1 MNVIIGTAGSGK
13 TKDLLKKA
21 IEEKLPILE
30 INPTK
35 ANKLRERALMW
46 FGEPVEIFDLET
58 IGDYSGQILVDDLD
72 KAFAQLVDMIH
83 GNKIRVN
90 SATVT
95 VKD

>member
-1 MNVIIGTAGSGK
+1 
-13 TKDLLKKA
+13 
-21 IEEKLPILE
+21 
-30 INPTK
+30 
-35 ANKLRERALMW
+35 MW